1 MATMRENGRNGYFA
15 FALYSL
21 FSIAALWFP
30 LAIATVT
37 LVSWIFWLV
46 LGIRMRHA

>member
-1 MATMRENGRNGYFA
+1 MRENRKNGYFA

-30 LAIATVT
+30 MAIAIVT
-37 LVSWIFWLV
+37 TLTWIVWPT
-46 LGIRMRHA
+46 LGIRMKHA